1 MAQPVKEPALSLQ
14 WLRSML
20 WCGFNPWPGTSTG
33 CGRGQKKQGCSR
45 GRKVTCG
52 QKVPNR
58 TQTALIIKEIADKL
72 YFTKTGNSESPPR
85 GVKSSEEEVFAMPIK
100 PGLQGENI

>member
-33 CGRGQKKQGCSR
+33 CGRGQKKAGVQQGEKSDLWPK
-45 GRKVTCG
+45 GPQQDTNS
-52 QKVPNR
+52 PNH
-58 TQTALIIKEIADKL
+58 K
-72 YFTKTGNSESPPR
+72 GNS
-85 GVKSSEEEVFAMPIK
+85 
-100 PGLQGENI
+100 